1 MWMDFRKN
9 LNVLVTVSALIGFV
23 FLAGCGSDDDA
34 SPSYPK
40 TVSVEYKITSTTGMA
55 TIGLSY
61 GNETGGMTTLA
72 NQSLPFSA
80 KFNRSVKQYD
90 VLSLGFNSN
99 VAGTVK
105 LEILV
110 DNVVV
115 ETETYPSNTPTT
127 GAITYLFP

>member
-40 TVSVEYKITSTTGMA
+40 TVSVEYKITSSTGMPSV
-55 TIGLSY
+55 TLSY
-61 GNETGGMTTLA
+61 TNASGGTTTLA

-80 KFNRSVKQYD
+80 KFNRTVNLND
-90 VLSLGFNSN
+90 VLSLGYGSN
-99 VAGTVK
+99 VGGTLK

-115 ETETYPSNTPTT
+115 KESTEPSNTPTT
-127 GAITYLFP
+127 GAIVYLFP